1 MKRYAVNA
9 AKLFLI
15 LTVLASSACGLG
27 TSAYKD
33 AILDGASNLN
43 RGRTD
48 QALADFNRAIQ
59 LDPQQ
64 AGGYV
69 GRGNTFN
76 ILGRYEEAVADYNT
90 AIGIDPTQAEAYAN
104 RAIAYDRLKEYEKAI
119 ADYEK
124 CLALNPKIDNPP
136 GFIKRLFSNEPNQE
150 RGIRKRLEAL
160 KTQVEKKS

>member
-1 MKRYAVNA
+1 MKRYAVRA
-9 AKLFLI
+9 AEL
-15 LTVLASSACGLG
+15 VLVMVVLVIGSCGLG
-27 TSAYKD
+27 TSDYKD
-33 AILDGASNLN
+33 AILDGASDLN
-43 RGRTD
+43 RGRTE
-48 QALADFNRAIQ
+48 QAMAHFNRAIQ

-64 AGGYV
+64 AGGYL

-90 AIGIDPTQAEAYAN
+90 AIGIDPNQAEAYAN

-160 KTQVEKKS
+160 KTQVDQS